1 MKRSEASIVVGAA
14 TVSGERS
21 SFSNFG
27 SNVDVY
33 APGSN
38 IYGAVPGED
47 GAFLDG
53 TSMASPLVAGIVG
66 LIKSMRPEFN
76 TQEIKSLLRE
86 TGYKMSVSDTRSGK
100 ESVRVCMSCL
110 VGEIESQV

>member
-1 MKRSEASIVVGAA
+1 M
-14 TVSGERS
+14 
-21 SFSNFG
+21 
-27 SNVDVY
+27 
-33 APGSN
+33 
-38 IYGAVPGED
+38 PGED

-66 LIKSMRPEFN
+66 LIKSVRPEFN
-76 TQEIKSLLRE
+76 TQEIKALLRK
-86 TGYKMSVSDTRSGK
+86 TGYKMSASDTRSGR